1 MTKATKQRGR
11 HTLLG
16 LSVSTAILL
25 ISGQAF
31 SAASTYTA
39 TEDFSNT
46 LTAGAEQWVGQ
57 YENAGGGYRQDQAG
71 ETEFPRYNAAVSPPN
86 FIPSVSDG
94 NYLNFYARYDDAG
107 IRYTF
112 LARNFGAFDGAVNAG
127 KDGDYTLSACYFL
140 MPPDK
145 GGADFA
151 NGVTAGLGIRVSG
164 NGYAQWPGDLNL
176 NKEVA
181 ISPATRTGEWNRI
194 SLNITLTDASR
205 VDAGFWVKN
214 PVLTAP
220 YVSTGVLYDN
230 FYFGPAANTPTT
242 LCAGESAT
250 RPEDAPSGVVSKI
263 PTLPIGGLFALIGL
277 MGWLGLRRRG

>member
-1 MTKATKQRGR
+1 MITATKLSDWRNLIR
-11 HTLLG
+11 
-16 LSVSTAILL
+16 LSVSAAALMM
-25 ISGQAF
+25 SGQAL
-31 SAASTYTA
+31 SAASTYSA

-46 LTAGAEQWVGQ
+46 LTVGPEDWIAQ
-57 YENAGGGYRQDQAG
+57 YSNAVGGYNDGDVKEVNYA
-71 ETEFPRYNAAVSPPN
+71 RYNAAVSPPN
-86 FIPSVSDG
+86 FTPSVADG

-107 IRYTF
+107 IRSTF
-112 LARNFGAFDGAVNAG
+112 LARNFGAFDGVVNAG

-164 NGYAQWPGDLNL
+164 NGYGQWPGDQNL

-181 ISPATRTGEWNRI
+181 ISSATRTGEWNRI

-230 FYFGPAANTPTT
+230 FYFGPAANAPTT

-263 PTLPIGGLFALIGL
+263 PTLPMGGLFALIGL
-277 MGWLGLRRRG
+277 MGWLGLRRRA